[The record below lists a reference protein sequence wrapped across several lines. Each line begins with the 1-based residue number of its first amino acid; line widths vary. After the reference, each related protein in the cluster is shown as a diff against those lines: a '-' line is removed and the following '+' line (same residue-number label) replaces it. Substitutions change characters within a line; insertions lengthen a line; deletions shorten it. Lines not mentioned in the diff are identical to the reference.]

1 MFDHTTLLSQG
12 ATDVGS
18 VLLQNGAIGAMALV
32 AMGIA
37 RILFKRLE
45 EAYKQDR
52 THLED
57 SLKEEREAKKRAE
70 DEVREL
76 NASIRN
82 QHIPALERAT
92 AVIAQTLRTSRRDD
106 FHDDSA
112 R

>member
-1 MFDHTTLLSQG
+1 MFDHQVLLAQS
-12 ATDVGS
+12 AVDVGG
-18 VLLQNGAIGAMALV
+18 VFLQYGAIGAIALV
-32 AMGIA
+32 SMGIA
-37 RILFKRLE
+37 RVLFKRLE

-52 THLED
+52 THLEE

-82 QHIPALERAT
+82 QHVPALERAT

-106 FHDDSA
+106 HDDLP